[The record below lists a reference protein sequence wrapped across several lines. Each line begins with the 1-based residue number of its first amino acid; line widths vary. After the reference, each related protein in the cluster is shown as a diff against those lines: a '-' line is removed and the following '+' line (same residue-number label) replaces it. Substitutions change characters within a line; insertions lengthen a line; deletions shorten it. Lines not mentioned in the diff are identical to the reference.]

1 MGNPVVVI
9 GGGVAG
15 LSAARSL
22 QLAGRSVAIIDPL
35 PSPGGASFG
44 NGGFI
49 SPDSFMPGA
58 QPGMLRKIPGW
69 LRDPMGPLAID
80 PHYILRAL
88 PWFFLWLRAGRLQRM
103 TALAH
108 SLYALHSPALRE
120 WKRLLGQEVY
130 DRYIREQGEVI
141 LGDTPPSGSVVEL
154 ERRLIAQFGLN
165 VDVLSPLDIRR
176 LYPQI
181 SDAVKF
187 GVLKKGNA
195 HTVSPAGINS
205 ALAQTILADGGQFHR
220 ESVLKLIP
228 EGGRWLILTS
238 TGNHRASDVVVAG
251 GVWSAQLL
259 APLGI
264 KIPLESQ
271 RGYHVMI
278 RDSGLEIGLPFIH
291 RGRGIGFTPMLEGLR
306 VAGTVEFSGVD
317 GMPNERRADQAMF
330 HARQLFPALTQS
342 PDSIWT
348 GQRPSTPDSLPVI
361 GRTESKPGLWLCF
374 GHGTYGMTAA
384 PPSGRLIAELIM
396 GERTFIDPTPYSP
409 SRFN

>member
-1 MGNPVVVI
+1 
-9 GGGVAG
+9 
-15 LSAARSL
+15 
-22 QLAGRSVAIIDPL
+22 
-35 PSPGGASFG
+35 
-44 NGGFI
+44 
-49 SPDSFMPGA
+49 
-58 QPGMLRKIPGW
+58 
-69 LRDPMGPLAID
+69 
-80 PHYILRAL
+80 
-88 PWFFLWLRAGRLQRM
+88 M
-103 TALAH
+103 TELAH
-108 SLYALHSPALRE
+108 SLYALHAHALRE

-141 LGDTPPSGSVVEL
+141 LGDTPPSGSAVEL
-154 ERRLIAQFGLN
+154 ERRLIAQFGLD
-165 VDVLSPLDIRR
+165 VDVLSPADIRG

-205 ALAQTILADGGQFHR
+205 ALAQAILADGGQFHR

-228 EGGRWLILTS
+228 ESGQWLVLTS

-278 RDSGLEIGLPFIH
+278 RNSGLEIGLPFIH
-291 RGRGIGFTPMLEGLR
+291 RGRGVGFTPMLEGLR

-317 GMPNERRADQAMF
+317 GMPNEKRR
-330 HARQLFPALTQS
+330 S
-342 PDSIWT
+342 
-348 GQRPSTPDSLPVI
+348 
-361 GRTESKPGLWLCF
+361 E
-374 GHGTYGMTAA
+374 
-384 PPSGRLIAELIM
+384 
-396 GERTFIDPTPYSP
+396 ER
-409 SRFN
+409 RVGKECLE